1 MFCCEFCEISKNTFF
16 YSTPEAASPSITFWM
31 KIEKK
36 DRVEKVNLFIYREFG
51 DRSMKIKL
59 TDGFIYPIN
68 VSFGI
73 IPDMI
78 FSGGRY
84 TTLTLV
90 LAKVIWCL
98 QYSEKEGCVRSI
110 DKRALLICWSH

>member
-1 MFCCEFCEISKNTFF
+1 MFSCEFCEISKNTFF
-16 YSTPEAASPSITFWM
+16 YSTEAASPSITFWM

-36 DRVEKVNLFIYREFG
+36 GRVEKVNLFIYREFG

-59 TDGFIYPIN
+59 TDGYIYPIN

-90 LAKVIWCL
+90 LTKVIWCL
-98 QYSEKEGCVRSI
+98 QYSEK
-110 DKRALLICWSH
+110 